1 MKKTLFMLVMLILI
15 CSMLTG
21 CMALIC
27 DVTINSDSSIEVS
40 AQTGFSEVAMTMIS
54 ALEDESETNDMADM
68 TQFKYNGNTYYGEVV
83 NEKYN
88 DLNEFNE
95 FMSRFNQSGVDSG
108 MFEILNNSD
117 GTYTL
122 TLTITSETANTEEME
137 TNMVINGIEESQINE
152 LMKDMVMIFTFKM
165 PGNITQTAGS
175 KEGITISGNKLTID
189 LLKMAIPQ
197 DEGAIS
203 VYTFVS
209 SPSNSQSGNTT
220 STQKFVDVPQSLWS
234 YNAIN
239 KLADGGLVA
248 GVGEGRFSP
257 ERGMKI
263 SEFCQVLVNA
273 TGLESGADETGY
285 WAAKAIK
292 SCIDNGYIYT
302 HGEINMKNYDEII
315 TREEA
320 IAAMQIASG
329 RNSIDGNNI
338 QLSDIPDGSQISDR
352 YKELIVQAYN
362 SGITT
367 GVNDQLKFSP
377 KNQLTRGQVCQL
389 FYNVEWTTKL
399 Q

>member
-1 MKKTLFMLVMLILI
+1 M
-15 CSMLTG
+15 TG
-21 CMALIC
+21 CVALTC
-27 DVTINSDSSIEVS
+27 DVTINSDSSIEVF
-40 AQTGFSEVAMTMIS
+40 AQSGFSEAAIAMMS
-54 ALEDESETNDMADM
+54 ALSDESETNDMADM

-83 NEKYN
+83 NEKYS
-88 DLNEFNE
+88 DLNELNS
-95 FMSRFNQSGVDSG
+95 FMSRFGDNGVDTG
-108 MFEILNNSD
+108 VVKIVKNSD
-117 GTYTL
+117 DTYTL
-122 TLTITSETANTEEME
+122 TFTVTNDTANTEEME
-137 TNMVINGIEESQINE
+137 TNMVINGVEEAQINE
-152 LMKDMVMIFTFKM
+152 LMKELVMIFTFKM
-165 PGNITQTAGS
+165 PGNITQTSGS
-175 KEGITISGNKLTID
+175 KDGITISGNKLTIN
-189 LLKMAIPQ
+189 LLKLKIPQ
-197 DEGAIS
+197 DEGS
-203 VYTFVS
+203 TLVYTFVS
-209 SPSNSQSGNTT
+209 SPSNSQSGNAT
-220 STQKFVDVPQSLWS
+220 STQKFADVPQSLWS

-292 SCIDNGYIYT
+292 SCIDNGYIYS
-302 HGEINMKNYDEII
+302 HGEINMKNYDEVI

-329 RNSIDGNNI
+329 RNSIDGKNI

-352 YKELIVQAYN
+352 YKDLIIQAYN

-389 FYNVEWTTKL
+389 FYNVDWTTKL
-399 Q
+399 H